1 MWLSIKAE
9 DESRRSFG
17 SSLRPHLNVGAMSHN
32 CRTADHLLGLK
43 TVLALG
49 FRPRTSAA
57 ELRFGVDYRPLQL
70 DRKIWSRNE
79 RSISAL
85 KLKPDRPLTV

>member
-1 MWLSIKAE
+1 MCWSMNAV

-57 ELRFGVDYRPLQL
+57 EPRLGVITARYNSTERFGHGTNVL
-70 DRKIWSRNE
+70 
-79 RSISAL
+79 
-85 KLKPDRPLTV
+85 